1 MQAVAPPASRN
12 ARCPCGSGRRYK
24 ECHGVLRA
32 ADPIRPAGD
41 ANEQRLLGEKPASAR
56 MFAALEAQKSG
67 RMDVAVALYESVIA
81 AEPENFDA
89 LHMLGVAYYQMG
101 ILDTALKL
109 VSSALQLRPDVEF
122 ARHNLALIRSA
133 IGHLPACGEELCGLA
148 LPRLARY
155 IESPGATRSALRD
168 SSILHLVRACDPADP
183 NCAGLLAGVIEY
195 LGRSPERI
203 WVDREGRSCGSA
215 MPEAQRIDV
224 GRGAIPRNGA
234 IVVAGLGMSFTRWWA
249 NADIVA
255 LAIPAE
261 AANSNCLLIR
271 CIRALANDGTRK
283 IHLLCGRGERAH
295 GPRLPLTWIG

>member
-1 MQAVAPPASRN
+1 
-12 ARCPCGSGRRYK
+12 
-24 ECHGVLRA
+24 
-32 ADPIRPAGD
+32 
-41 ANEQRLLGEKPASAR
+41 

-101 ILDTALKL
+101 ILETALKL

-122 ARHNLALIRSA
+122 ARHNLALIRGA

-155 IESPGATRSALRD
+155 IESPDATRSALRD
-168 SSILHLVRACDPADP
+168 ASALHFVRTCDPADP
-183 NCAGLLAGVIEY
+183 NCATLLARVIVY
-195 LGRSPERI
+195 LGRPPGYL
-203 WVDREGRSCGSA
+203 WTDREDQSCGSMTA
-215 MPEAQRIDV
+215 EAQRIDV
-224 GRGAIPRNGA
+224 ECGAVPRNGA

-249 NADIVA
+249 NADVVA
-255 LAIPAE
+255 LVIPA
-261 AANSNCLLIR
+261 AATNSNRLLIR

-283 IHLLCGRGERAH
+283 IH
-295 GPRLPLTWIG
+295 